1 MSRPALAKPES
12 TEYATYYDRYVSL
25 VPEGDVVATLSA
37 QLDETLALVRGI
49 SDEQALHRYAPGKW
63 SVKELVGHVL
73 DAERIFAYRALRF
86 SRNDPTAL
94 PGFEQ
99 DIYIDGASFDAL
111 ALGDLA
117 DEFEHVRRANILMF
131 RNLTP
136 EAWLRQGVAS
146 EHPVTVRAL
155 AFIMAGHE
163 RHHINIL
170 RERYLS

>member
-12 TEYATYYDRYVSL
+12 TEYASYYNGYVSL
-25 VPEGDVVATLSA
+25 VPAGDIVETLAT

-49 SDEQALHRYAPGKW
+49 SDEKALHRYAPDKW
-63 SVKELVGHVL
+63 SIKELVGHVL
-73 DAERIFAYRALRF
+73 DGERVFAYRALRF

-99 DIYIDGASFDAL
+99 DIFIDGASFDACAL
-111 ALGDLA
+111 ADLA

-136 EAWLRQGVAS
+136 EAWMRQGVAS
-146 EHPVTVRAL
+146 ENPVTVRAL

-163 RHHINIL
+163 RHHVNIL
-170 RERYLS
+170 RERYL